1 MFYRRNHR
9 EVGCVIDC
17 LHKHKLTVSHA
28 DNHLFHLTI
37 VSNRFPPI
45 PLCSGWSAHL
55 RLQLDSTNCR
65 LHKCRSQGR
74 SAFRV
79 VRRPPALWMVSLMR
93 VTTVAIYLADCGS
106 MISLSAL
113 TQPEVVPFR
122 PYWTHP
128 ERLRHREIVPP
139 YKSRVTSWAPFH
151 HLPSSRVFISSKAN
165 GSEAGNRE
173 KSMIR
178 TL

>member
-1 MFYRRNHR
+1 MDRWDTNDRRGKVRVTTKSNSLGLADLSSVNFGAWLVESTWCGPALPGFSGAVHAENPDVFYRRNHR

-28 DNHLFHLTI
+28 DNQLFHLTI

-65 LHKCRSQGR
+65 LYKCRSQGR

-79 VRRPPALWMVSLMR
+79 VRRPPSAVDGLFDAGHDSRHL
-93 VTTVAIYLADCGS
+93 
-106 MISLSAL
+106 LS
-113 TQPEVVPFR
+113 
-122 PYWTHP
+122 
-128 ERLRHREIVPP
+128 RLRFNDILVGLNA
-139 YKSRVTSWAPFH
+139 T
-151 HLPSSRVFISSKAN
+151 
-165 GSEAGNRE
+165 
-173 KSMIR
+173 
-178 TL
+178 